1 MEKTGKVQTLVVQ
14 GKNCSILGVRNDFS
28 GGRAYLKPEQK
39 GNKKPNLV
47 KEVRLVNACIEQ
59 G

>member
-1 MEKTGKVQTLVVQ
+1 MEKTGKVQTLVGS
-14 GKNCSILGVRNDFS
+14 GKKLFGTVHEERSLARED
-28 GGRAYLKPEQK
+28 YLKQK
-39 GNKKPNLV
+39 EKENKKPNLV

>member
-1 MEKTGKVQTLVVQ
+1 LVGSGKKLFDTD
-14 GKNCSILGVRNDFS
+14 GKERSLTRED
-28 GGRAYLKPEQK
+28 YLKQKQK